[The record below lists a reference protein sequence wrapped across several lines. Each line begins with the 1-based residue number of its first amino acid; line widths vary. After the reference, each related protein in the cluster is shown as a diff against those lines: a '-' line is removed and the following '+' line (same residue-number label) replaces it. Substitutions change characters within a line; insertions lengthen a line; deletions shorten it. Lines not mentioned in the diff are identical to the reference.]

1 MKLFIW
7 GLHASVTVLSNT
19 NSLPRRLLWGPDRV
33 YMASHG
39 RTVVQ
44 LNVRCEGEGGI
55 KHLEPDWFKQTNK
68 QASNK
73 NHRYTSAVECLP
85 SLSKAMC
92 LILSIAGIK
101 DNNLNMLIIYF
112 SWEPYL
118 GSSQMVP
125 LSYTQNPSFC

>member
-1 MKLFIW
+1 MWDVREREESNILSQT
-7 GLHASVTVLSNT
+7 GLN
-19 NSLPRRLLWGPDRV
+19 
-33 YMASHG
+33 
-39 RTVVQ
+39 
-44 LNVRCEGEGGI
+44 
-55 KHLEPDWFKQTNK
+55 KQTNK

-85 SLSKAMC
+85 SLSKAMG

-101 DNNLNMLIIYF
+101 GNDLNMLFTYF